1 MYFVLG
7 TICLRIYLVLVFVQN
22 ESTILSFRIL
32 KWFLSNSNSYYI
44 IVILGKAYYF
54 ILSSMQANY
63 LVNLTHATYHKDS
76 AQNAFYWLVVQ
87 FYVLLTPY
95 QGLRSFGSCEIWYL
109 EWMTNDLDKHKN
121 VVFTYIWSLPQT
133 YLMLFVVIFLNKYS
147 ILSTKYYR
155 VRLVCLIFGLWY
167 VDLTI

>member
-63 LVNLTHATYHKDS
+63 LVNLTHATSHKDS
-76 AQNAFYWLVVQ
+76 AQNTFYWLVVQ
-87 FYVLLTPY
+87 FLYLIDAVLRLHELRNSILGMNDELFTNILSLT
-95 QGLRSFGSCEIWYL
+95 
-109 EWMTNDLDKHKN
+109 
-121 VVFTYIWSLPQT
+121 QT
-133 YLMLFVVIFLNKYS
+133 YLMLFVVIFW
-147 ILSTKYYR
+147 IST
-155 VRLVCLIFGLWY
+155 VCYQPNTTGCI
-167 VDLTI
+167 

>member
-87 FYVLLTPY
+87 ILYLTNTVSRTKE
-95 QGLRSFGSCEIWYL
+95 LREL
-109 EWMTNDLDKHKN
+109 RNN
-121 VVFTYIWSLPQT
+121 VICCN
-133 YLMLFVVIFLNKYS
+133 FLNKYS
-147 ILSTKYYR
+147 MLSTKYYR
-155 VRLVCLIFGLWY
+155 VHLVCLIFGLWY

>member
-87 FYVLLTPY
+87 FYILLTPH
-95 QGLRSFGSCEIWYL
+95 QGLRSFGSCE
-109 EWMTNDLDKHKN
+109 KHKN

-147 ILSTKYYR
+147 MLSTKYYR

>member
-63 LVNLTHATYHKDS
+63 LVNLTHATSHKDS

-87 FYVLLTPY
+87 FYILLTPY

-109 EWMTNDLDKHKN
+109 EWMTN
-121 VVFTYIWSLPQT
+121 SLPQT
-133 YLMLFVVIFLNKYS
+133 YLMLFFVIFLNKYS
-147 ILSTKYYR
+147 MLSTKYYR

>member
-7 TICLRIYLVLVFVQN
+7 TICLRIYLALVYVQN

-63 LVNLTHATYHKDS
+63 LVNLTHATSHKDS
-76 AQNAFYWLVVQ
+76 AQNAFYWLVIKFLYLIITVSR
-87 FYVLLTPY
+87 TTE
-95 QGLRSFGSCEIWYL
+95 LR
-109 EWMTNDLDKHKN
+109 EWRNSI
-121 VVFTYIWSLPQT
+121 YIWSLSQT
-133 YLMLFVVIFLNKYS
+133 WLILFVVNFLNKCS
-147 ILSTKYYR
+147 MLSTNTTGC
-155 VRLVCLIFGLWY
+155 V
-167 VDLTI
+167 

>member
-7 TICLRIYLVLVFVQN
+7 TICLRIYLVLLFVQN

-32 KWFLSNSNSYYI
+32 KWFLSNSNSYFI

-87 FYVLLTPY
+87 FSYLIIPY
-95 QGLRSFGSCEIWYL
+95 QGLRSFESCEIRYY
-109 EWMTNDLDKHKN
+109 EWMTNN
-121 VVFTYIWSLPQT
+121 ISNFICCN
-133 YLMLFVVIFLNKYS
+133 FLNKYS
-147 ILSTKYYR
+147 MLSTNYYR
-155 VRLVCLIFGLWY
+155 VHLVCLIFGLWY

>member
-7 TICLRIYLVLVFVQN
+7 TICLRIYLVLVYVQN

-63 LVNLTHATYHKDS
+63 LVNLTHATSHKDS
-76 AQNAFYWLVVQ
+76 AQNAFYWLVIKFLYLIITVSR
-87 FYVLLTPY
+87 TTE
-95 QGLRSFGSCEIWYL
+95 LR
-109 EWMTNDLDKHKN
+109 EWRNSINMTNIICCK
-121 VVFTYIWSLPQT
+121 
-133 YLMLFVVIFLNKYS
+133 FLNKYS
-147 ILSTKYYR
+147 MLSTNTTGC
-155 VRLVCLIFGLWY
+155 V
-167 VDLTI
+167 